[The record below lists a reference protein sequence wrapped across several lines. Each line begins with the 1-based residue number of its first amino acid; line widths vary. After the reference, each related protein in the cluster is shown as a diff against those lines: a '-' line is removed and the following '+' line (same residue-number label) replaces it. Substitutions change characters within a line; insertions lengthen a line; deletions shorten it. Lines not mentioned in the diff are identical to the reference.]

1 MLGHVGTAQVSFP
14 PDALSC
20 AISSQDV
27 ELLAKNY
34 MTNKGDVHFMVRNAI
49 VTIVASTV
57 PPVTCGGDPKL
68 IDQCIDLKVS
78 RKLKIQQTTQLYAE
92 NMGFGALWG
101 SPS

>member
-1 MLGHVGTAQVSFP
+1 VLGHVGTAQVSFLL
-14 PDALSC
+14 DALSC
-20 AISSQDV
+20 AESSQDV

-34 MTNKGDVHFMVRNAI
+34 MTNKGDVHFMVRNA
-49 VTIVASTV
+49 IVASTV